1 MIWQAQRKNG
11 QNAERKKNISDC
23 LGGAEVSSTWLE
35 CGLGGILGGGPAAE
49 SAEGSV
55 TAYSRRSV
63 EEIITFTLSQG
74 T

>member
-1 MIWQAQRKNG
+1 M
-11 QNAERKKNISDC
+11 
-23 LGGAEVSSTWLE
+23 SSTWLE
-35 CGLGGILGGGPAAE
+35 CGLDGILGGGPAAE

-55 TAYSRRSV
+55 TACSRRSI